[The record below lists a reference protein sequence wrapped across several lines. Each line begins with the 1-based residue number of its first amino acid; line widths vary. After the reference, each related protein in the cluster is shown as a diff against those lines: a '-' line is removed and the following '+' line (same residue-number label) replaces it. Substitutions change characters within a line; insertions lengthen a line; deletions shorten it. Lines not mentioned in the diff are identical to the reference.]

1 MESNVALCLINK
13 VSEKVDIICTEQ
25 QEKLQNVD
33 ASKYRI
39 VDFKITGQFIDSTDE
54 STKLFEA
61 YQWGL
66 DGMSQDGGVDL
77 KIIPISNTHMNGS
90 GSRNY
95 RLSHGFTV
103 KPTKWNDSY
112 WYHVNN
118 KRGESFSFSEY
129 EMHRLWTN
137 RFVLIFNCKLNLT
150 KSYLI
155 KFYLD
160 FFTKI

>member
-1 MESNVALCLINK
+1 MSFRSKKIFKMDSNVALSLISK
-13 VSEKVDIICTEQ
+13 VAEKVDIICTEQ

-33 ASKYRI
+33 SARYRI
-39 VDFKITGQFIDSTDE
+39 LDFKITGQFIDSTDE

-77 KIIPISNTHMNGS
+77 KIIPISNSHMNGS

-103 KPTKWNDSY
+103 KPTKWNDSN
-112 WYHVNN
+112 WFHVNN

-129 EMHRLWTN
+129 EMHRIYTT
-137 RFVLIFNCKLNLT
+137 R
-150 KSYLI
+150 
-155 KFYLD
+155 
-160 FFTKI
+160 